1 MDSLKCQTDTVSPA
15 KPGDFPFLV
24 KMIVAQSIASSLDAV
39 DRGARVILRGV
50 VVIGVD

>member
-1 MDSLKCQTDTVSPA
+1 MRVLDVGVSNLVDSGLKRRA
-15 KPGDFPFLV
+15 KEI
-24 KMIVAQSIASSLDAV
+24 KMIVAQSIASSLDVV